1 MTSCCEKEMAKKKEA
16 VRSFSALLDPSAL
29 KLLSAS
35 GSELVRQIGL
45 DVVRG
50 VVLDILLGRNLRDST
65 EVLTRRRIVALNIA
79 TVALFLKGSSLADEF
94 VADLPTFS
102 QEILSRK
109 DIDKTERWLAQWML
123 GLTDK
128 AFQNV
133 LRDESKA
140 LQDYRERYVRT
151 CQDVIATYTKER
163 GELNGQIQLG
173 SDLKAQINW
182 LWMAYLLN
190 AVGAQTLTIRGS
202 EKSAYGKLFEKLV
215 LGSLLHILGFKH
227 TLPPPRELERV
238 FWLSSRSERRESD
251 ATLLYELGKGVRFD
265 IGFIGRGN
273 PEISLDKVTRFE
285 REVSLGH
292 SNYYMA
298 TIILVDR
305 IGANSR
311 IKTLAEEIGGT
322 IIQMSASYWPKQ
334 VADVLKRSLG
344 FEHSILEMDDR
355 KVENFLR
362 EKMQSVPLQ
371 DFIGLSQDF
380 STHYL
385 RESGEYAPENHD

>member
-1 MTSCCEKEMAKKKEA
+1 MTKKA
-16 VRSFSALLDPSAL
+16 VIHRLSELLAPSAL

-35 GSELVRQIGL
+35 GSELVQQIGL

-50 VVLDILLGRNLRDST
+50 VVLDILRGRNLRDST
-65 EVLTRRRIVALNIA
+65 EVLTRRRIAALNLA
-79 TVALFLKGSSLADEF
+79 TLTLFLKGSSLSDDFIAN
-94 VADLPTFS
+94 LPILS

-109 DIDKTERWLAQWML
+109 RIDKAERWLAQWML

-133 LRDESKA
+133 LRDEPRA
-140 LQDYRERYVRT
+140 LQEYRERYIHT
-151 CQDVIATYTKER
+151 CQEVIAAYTNEQ
-163 GELNGQIQLG
+163 GELRGQIQL
-173 SDLKAQINW
+173 SNDLKAQINW
-182 LWMAYLLN
+182 LWMTYLLN
-190 AVGAQTLTIRGS
+190 ATGAQTLAIRGS

-215 LGSLLHILGFKH
+215 LGSLLNILGFKH
-227 TLPPPRELERV
+227 ILPPPQEFAGV
-238 FWLSSRSERRESD
+238 FWLSSRGERRESD
-251 ATLLYELGKGVRFD
+251 ATLLYKPGKGVRFD

-285 REVSLGH
+285 REISLGH
-292 SNYYMA
+292 STYYMA

-311 IKTLAEEIGGT
+311 IETLAQEVGGT

-334 VADVLKRSLG
+334 VAHVLHKSLG
-344 FEHSILEMDDR
+344 FKHSILAMDDR
-355 KVENFLR
+355 QVEVFLR
-362 EKMQSVPLQ
+362 EQMSSVPLQ

-380 STHYL
+380 LAHYL
-385 RESGEYAPENHD
+385 REKGDAYFVEEANDR

>member
-1 MTSCCEKEMAKKKEA
+1 MTKKVVIHRLSE
-16 VRSFSALLDPSAL
+16 LLAPSAL

-35 GSELVRQIGL
+35 GSDLVQQIGL

-50 VVLDILLGRNLRDST
+50 VVLDILRGRNLRDST
-65 EVLTRRRIVALNIA
+65 EVLTRRRIAALNLA
-79 TVALFLKGSSLADEF
+79 TLTLFLKGSSLFDDF
-94 VADLPTFS
+94 ITNLPSLS
-102 QEILSRK
+102 QDILSRRRV
-109 DIDKTERWLAQWML
+109 DKAERWLAQWML

-133 LRDESKA
+133 LRDEPQA
-140 LQDYRERYVRT
+140 LQEYRERYIRT
-151 CQDVIATYTKER
+151 CQEVVAVYTDEQ
-163 GELNGQIQLG
+163 GELEGQIQL
-173 SDLKAQINW
+173 SNNLRAQINW
-182 LWMAYLLN
+182 LWMTYLLN
-190 AVGAQTLTIRGS
+190 AIGAQTLAIRGS

-227 TLPPPRELERV
+227 ILPPPQEFTGV
-238 FWLSSRSERRESD
+238 FWLSSRGERRESD
-251 ATLLYELGKGVRFD
+251 ATLLCKPGKGVRFD

-292 SNYYMA
+292 STYYMA

-311 IKTLAEEIGGT
+311 IEALAQEVGGT

-334 VADVLKRSLG
+334 VAYVLQKSLG
-344 FEHSILEMDDR
+344 FKHSILDMDDGQ
-355 KVENFLR
+355 VEAFLR
-362 EKMQSVPLQ
+362 EQMSSVPLE

-380 STHYL
+380 SAHYV
-385 RESGEYAPENHD
+385 REKSEEYVVREANGE

>member
-1 MTSCCEKEMAKKKEA
+1 MAKKT
-16 VRSFSALLDPSAL
+16 VIHRLSDLLAPSAL
-29 KLLSAS
+29 ELLSAS

-45 DVVRG
+45 DVLRD
-50 VVLDILLGRNLRDST
+50 VVLDILRGHNLRDST
-65 EVLTRRRIVALNIA
+65 EVLTRRRIAALNLA
-79 TVALFLKGSSLADEF
+79 TLALFLKGSSLSDDF
-94 VADLPTFS
+94 IADLPALS

-109 DIDKTERWLAQWML
+109 RIDKTERWLAQWML

-133 LRDESKA
+133 LRDEPKA
-140 LQDYRERYVRT
+140 LQNYRERYIRT
-151 CQDVIATYTKER
+151 CRDVIAAYTDEL
-163 GELNGQIQLG
+163 GELRGQIQL
-173 SDLKAQINW
+173 SDAQAQINW
-182 LWMAYLLN
+182 LWMMYLLN
-190 AVGAQTLTIRGS
+190 AVGAQTLAIRGS

-227 TLPPPRELERV
+227 ILPPPQEFAGV
-238 FWLSSRSERRESD
+238 FWLSSRGERRESD
-251 ATLLYELGKGVRFD
+251 ATLLYKPGKGVRFD

-285 REVSLGH
+285 REISLGH
-292 SNYYMA
+292 STYYMA

-311 IKTLAEEIGGT
+311 IEALAQEVGGM

-334 VADVLKRSLG
+334 VARVLHKSLG
-344 FEHSILEMDDR
+344 FNHPILAMDDGQID
-355 KVENFLR
+355 VFLK
-362 EKMQSVPLQ
+362 EQMPSVPLH

-380 STHYL
+380 SAHYVH
-385 RESGEYAPENHD
+385 ETSEGYIVGEPNDV

>member
-1 MTSCCEKEMAKKKEA
+1 MTKRAMIHRLSD
-16 VRSFSALLDPSAL
+16 LLAPSAL

-35 GSELVRQIGL
+35 GSELVQQIGL
-45 DVVRG
+45 DAVRG
-50 VVLDILLGRNLRDST
+50 VVLDILRGRNLRDST
-65 EVLTRRRIVALNIA
+65 EVLTRRRIAALNLA
-79 TVALFLKGSSLADEF
+79 TLTLFLKGSSLSDDFIAN
-94 VADLPTFS
+94 LPALS

-109 DIDKTERWLAQWML
+109 RIDKTERWLAQWML

-133 LRDESKA
+133 LRDEPKA
-140 LQDYRERYVRT
+140 LQDYRERYIRT
-151 CQDVIATYTKER
+151 CQDVIAAYTDEQ
-163 GELNGQIQLG
+163 GELQGQIQLD

-182 LWMAYLLN
+182 LWMTYLLN
-190 AVGAQTLTIRGS
+190 AVGAQTLAIRGS

-227 TLPPPRELERV
+227 ILPPPQEFAGV
-238 FWLSSRSERRESD
+238 FWLSSRGERRESD
-251 ATLLYELGKGVRFD
+251 ATLLYKPGKGVRFD

-285 REVSLGH
+285 REISLGR
-292 SNYYMA
+292 STYYMA

-311 IKTLAEEIGGT
+311 IERLAQKVGGT

-334 VADVLKRSLG
+334 VASVLQKSLG
-344 FEHSILEMDDR
+344 FKHPILAMDNGQ
-355 KVENFLR
+355 VEVLLR
-362 EKMQSVPLQ
+362 EKMPTVPLQ

-380 STHYL
+380 STHYV
-385 RESGEYAPENHD
+385 RETGKGYIVGETNDG